1 MWDWYVSRE
10 CRGSRAIGLGSFGIM
25 VVLEV
30 KRSYR
35 ADGGYAQFI
44 LTFTP
49 MLGIG
54 WFVASHVLVASH
66 RYGFPLENELVL

>member
-30 KRSYR
+30 KKSYR

-54 WFVASHVLVASH
+54 WFVASH
-66 RYGFPLENELVL
+66 RYGFPLEIELVLKLH